1 MLTMDK
7 RMDRRQGMIL
17 DFSQNKMNMI
27 FEITEDNRV
36 ILVDFSTNA
45 CETVKQKDFRWCP
58 IVEVHLTGENQND
71 HHGAKHTG
79 TWGSV
84 NLIYDTHKCY
94 ENEFGNKLEFF
105 LSSDKLNVIVHYQFY
120 RKISAVRTWST
131 VTNICDEP
139 IGLEYVSSFSYTGLE
154 NNSPLIYMPHNTWCR
169 EVDWKTYTMSELGF
183 ERTYPFSLKRVT
195 VSNTGTWSSKEYL
208 PMGAISDMHNTL
220 LWQIENNGSWQWEIS
235 DIADMLYVKIS
246 GPTEQENMWY
256 KELRPGETFESV
268 KACVAVADSF
278 DNALAQMT
286 KYRRII
292 FKNNMSNSRL
302 PVIFNDY
309 MNCLG
314 GEPTTEKLLP
324 IIDKAAEAGAEYFCI
339 DAGWYADGTW
349 WDMVGEWEPCNW
361 RFPGGIKEVFDY
373 IREKGMIPGIWL
385 EIEVM
390 GIMCPLLNRFEEEC
404 FFVRHGKKI
413 VDHSR
418 YQLDFTNKKVRDFA
432 TSVID
437 RVVKEYGVGY
447 IKMDYNIEPG
457 AGTENGSD
465 SFGDGLLQHNRAY
478 LDWIDEVK
486 EKYSELILENCA
498 SGGMRMDYAM
508 LSKCHLQSVSD
519 HTDYKYTAV
528 IASNAATA
536 VLPEQAAVWAY
547 PIAGGDKNEA
557 CFNMINAMLTRIH
570 LSGDILNLS
579 PKQFSDVKQGV
590 ECYKEFRS
598 RIPEFIPF
606 YPLGLNGYH
615 NDFACVGYKSDDA
628 IYLAVWRLN
637 TETEHVHIPLNRV
650 TTANVIYPTDSECEI
665 HIIETG
671 LEVFLPDQYSAV
683 IMRLI

>member
-1 MLTMDK
+1 
-7 RMDRRQGMIL
+7 MIM
-17 DFSQNKMNMI
+17 DFSQNEMNMV

-36 ILVDFSTNA
+36 VFVDFSTTRH
-45 CETVKQKDFRWCP
+45 ETEKNKNLDFRWCP

-84 NLIYDTHKCY
+84 NLTYDTHKY
-94 ENEFGNKLEFF
+94 YKNEFGNKLEFY
-105 LSSDKLNVIVHYQFY
+105 LCSDKLKATVHYQFY
-120 RKISAVRTWST
+120 KDISAVRAWTT
-131 VTNICDEP
+131 VTNICNEP
-139 IGLEYVSSFSYTGLE
+139 IGLEYISSFSYTGLE
-154 NNSPLIYMPHNTWCR
+154 NNEPFIYIPHNTWCR
-169 EVDWKTYTMSELGF
+169 EVDWKKYTMSELGF
-183 ERTYPFSLKRVT
+183 GRTYPFSLKRVT
-195 VSNTGTWSSKEYL
+195 ASNSGAWSSKEYL
-208 PMGAISDMHNTL
+208 PMGAISDTHNTL
-220 LWQIENNGSWQWEIS
+220 MWQIENNGSWQWEIS
-235 DIADMLYVKIS
+235 DIADMLYLKIS

-268 KACVAVADSF
+268 KACVALADSF
-278 DNALAQMT
+278 DSALEQMT

-292 FKNNMSNSRL
+292 FKNNAPNSQL

-309 MNCLG
+309 MNCLMG
-314 GEPTTEKLLP
+314 DPTTEKLLP
-324 IIDKAAEAGAEYFCI
+324 IIDKAADAGAEYFCV

-373 IREKGMIPGIWL
+373 IRKKGMIPGIWL

-390 GIMCPLLNRFEEEC
+390 GIMCPILDRFEDEC

-418 YQLDFTNKKVRDFA
+418 FQLNFRNKKVRDFA
-432 TSVID
+432 SSVID
-437 RVVKEYGVGY
+437 RVVSEYGVGY

-457 AGTENGSD
+457 VGTENGSD

-478 LDWIDEVK
+478 LKWIDEVK
-486 EKYSELILENCA
+486 EKYPELILENCA

-519 HTDYKYTAV
+519 HTDYKCTAI

-536 VLPEQAAVWAY
+536 VLPEQAAIWSY
-547 PIAGGDKNEA
+547 PIARGDENEA
-557 CFNMINAMLTRIH
+557 SFNMINSMLLRMH
-570 LSGDILNLS
+570 LSGDIMNLS

-590 ECYKEFRS
+590 ECYKKIRS
-598 RIPEFIPF
+598 KISEFIPI

-615 NDFACVGYKSDDA
+615 KDFACVGYRANDET
-628 IYLAVWRLN
+628 YLAVWRLD
-637 TETEHVHIPLNRV
+637 TEVNHIQVSLESV
-650 TTANVIYPTDSECEI
+650 TTANIIYPMDSKCKIDVMEN
-665 HIIETG
+665 G
-671 LEVFLPDQYSAV
+671 LDVLLPDKYSAV
-683 IMRLI
+683 ILQLNN